1 MRFVTSRR
9 PGRFKWVKK
18 LLVFGLLCCGG
29 FLPSVFGQDPET
41 TEDTLTPEIVL
52 GKQLA
57 WAQRDMAPESD
68 RELDGWLKLRDDE
81 GRRIEIPFRLK
92 VHIDG
97 LYWESIYHAP
107 GNAERQTERV
117 KIRRHPIEGA
127 QYWKS
132 LGETEDYHPATIDER
147 YGPFAGADFFPA
159 DLGLEFFYWSDQK
172 WEGSDRRKG
181 RKCDVVVSSPAPN
194 DNSSYSKVRSWI
206 DHETQGLIAAE
217 AYDLSGKEWKEF
229 SIRRFKKVDGVWR
242 LREIEILDQQKDTRT
257 RIEFDLV
264 FKSE

>member
-1 MRFVTSRR
+1 MRFVTRSR
-9 PGRFKWVKK
+9 PGRFNWVRKM
-18 LLVFGLLCCGG
+18 LLFGLLCCGD
-29 FLPSVFGQDPET
+29 FLPRGFGQDSET

-68 RELDGWLKLRDDE
+68 RELDGWLKLRDAE

-92 VHIDG
+92 VHVDG
-97 LYWESIYHAP
+97 LYWESVYHAP
-107 GNAERQTERV
+107 GNAERQTERI
-117 KIRRHPIEGA
+117 KILRHPLEGA

-147 YGPFAGADFFPA
+147 YGSFAGADFFPA